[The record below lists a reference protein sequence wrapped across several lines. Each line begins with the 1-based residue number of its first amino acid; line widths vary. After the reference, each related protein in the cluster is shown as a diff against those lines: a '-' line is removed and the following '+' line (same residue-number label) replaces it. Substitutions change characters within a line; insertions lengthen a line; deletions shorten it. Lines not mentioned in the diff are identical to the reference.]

1 MWTEFIC
8 ISFGYLA
15 GLATLLFI
23 WIMCD
28 KYKEKQRILRLY
40 NAESWC
46 YEHCKIS
53 EKCFSDH
60 KDPDKALDELVNN
73 YCINCPIGLAQE
85 YVEKQ
90 VEVKKK

>member
-8 ISFGYLA
+8 VFFGYFV
-15 GLATLLFI
+15 GLATLLLI

-28 KYKEKQRILRLY
+28 RHKEKQKILRLY
-40 NAESWC
+40 NAEQWC
-46 YEHCKIS
+46 YENCKLS
-53 EKCFSDH
+53 ERCFGNH
-60 KDPDKALDELVNN
+60 KDPGKALDELVNT

-90 VEVKKK
+90 EVKKK

>member
-8 ISFGYLA
+8 VFFGYFV
-15 GLATLLFI
+15 GLATLLLI

-28 KYKEKQRILRLY
+28 RHKKKQKILRLY
-40 NAESWC
+40 NAEQWC
-46 YEHCKIS
+46 YENCKLS
-53 EKCFSDH
+53 ERCFGNH
-60 KDPDKALDELVNN
+60 KDPDKALDELVNT

-90 VEVKKK
+90 EVKKK

>member
-8 ISFGYLA
+8 IVFGYLA
-15 GLATLLFI
+15 GLATLLLV

-28 KYKEKQRILRLY
+28 KQKEKQRILRLY
-40 NAESWC
+40 NAENWC
-46 YEHCKIS
+46 YENCKIS
-53 EKCFSDH
+53 ERCFLDR
-60 KDPDKALDELVNN
+60 KYPDEALDELVNT

-90 VEVKKK
+90 EVKKK

>member
-8 ISFGYLA
+8 IFFGYFM

-28 KYKEKQRILRLY
+28 RHKEKQKILRLY
-40 NAESWC
+40 NVESWC
-46 YEHCKIS
+46 YENCKIS
-53 EKCFSDH
+53 ERCFGNH
-60 KDPDKALDELVNN
+60 KDPDEALDELVNT

-90 VEVKKK
+90 EVKKK